1 MSQGDFSMTDL
12 IEAVLLSAALSAD
25 ALVVSMC
32 YGAAGVKIRIRSV
45 VIISVIC
52 TAFLAVSVFAGS
64 FIAQFISA
72 EITKLI
78 GCGIMCLL
86 GFWKMLDCNEEVSV
100 RDMSVKETLLFSV
113 SLSIDGLAAGI
124 GTGIAGASFLL
135 IMIISL
141 AMTIFA
147 VQMGALIGRRLSG
160 DNSCWNIIS
169 GIILVALGIGK
180 LIF

>member
-1 MSQGDFSMTDL
+1 
-12 IEAVLLSAALSAD
+12 
-25 ALVVSMC
+25 
-32 YGAAGVKIRIRSV
+32 
-45 VIISVIC
+45 
-52 TAFLAVSVFAGS
+52 
-64 FIAQFISA
+64 
-72 EITKLI
+72 
-78 GCGIMCLL
+78 MCLL

-113 SLSIDGLAAGI
+113 SLSVDGLAAGI

-147 VQMGALIGRRLSG
+147 VQIGALIGRRLSG

-169 GIILVALGIGK
+169 GIVLVALGIGK